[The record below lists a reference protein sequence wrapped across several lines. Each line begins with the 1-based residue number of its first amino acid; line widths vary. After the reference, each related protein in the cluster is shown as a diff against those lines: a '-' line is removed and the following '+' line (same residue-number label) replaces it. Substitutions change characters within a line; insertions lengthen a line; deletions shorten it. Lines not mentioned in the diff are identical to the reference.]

1 MEEDKWKLK
10 EGEGSTCNTRE
21 QYGWRKLSEFYGRW
35 ILGMG
40 TLKPVQLTPEFCEKH
55 DFGCKECVMCEEKD
69 LIFGSE
75 QRAKDKIRSML
86 SEMETKRMVED
97 ALDAWWN
104 PEKYYKL
111 SKR

>member
-10 EGEGSTCNTRE
+10 EGEGDTYNSLL
-21 QYGWRKLSEFYGRW
+21 QYGWRKLDEFYGRW

-40 TLKPVQLTPEFCEKH
+40 TLKPVQLNPEFCEKYN
-55 DFGCKECVMCEEKD
+55 FGCRECLICDEKGFLFRSEE
-69 LIFGSE
+69 E
-75 QRAKDKIRSML
+75 AMNKITSML
-86 SEMETKRMVED
+86 SEIERKKMITE
-97 ALDAWWN
+97 ALEAWWD